1 MAGMFEVT
9 SGRTRLQR
17 KEGVLSQ
24 ICVTYVVSRYRT
36 SILQCNNSGYC
47 SISVEARKSP
57 VQYINQIKIE
67 LNYNAAYVPD
77 DY

>member
-9 SGRTRLQR
+9 SGRTRLQG
-17 KEGVLSQ
+17 KGMLSQ
-24 ICVTYVVSRYRT
+24 IWVTYVVSRYRT
-36 SILQCNNSGYC
+36 STLQCNNSGYC

-77 DY
+77 DH